1 VKQKITLIK
10 NLSVTFLLLMK
21 ISFVVAAANNNV
33 IGKDNQLVWNLPND
47 MKFFKNVTW
56 GMPVVMGRKSYDSL
70 GKPLKGRKNIILTRQ
85 PNWKAEGT
93 VAVKNF
99 EDAVMLVKEMDVKEM
114 MVIGGGE
121 IFKMLM
127 DKADR
132 IYITRVDAEPEGD
145 AFFPVI
151 DPKQW
156 KLVSRSD
163 HEADEKHK
171 YNYSFQVWE
180 RS

>member
-1 VKQKITLIK
+1 MI
-10 NLSVTFLLLMK
+10 

-56 GMPVVMGRKSYDSL
+56 GMPVVMGRKSFDSL
-70 GKPLKGRKNIILTRQ
+70 GKPLPGRKNIILTRQ
-85 PNWKAEGT
+85 SGWNVKGT

-99 EDAVMLVKEMDVKEM
+99 DDAMLLVKEMDVKEM

-121 IFKMLM
+121 IFKLLF
-127 DKADR
+127 DKAKR
-132 IYITRVDAEPEGD
+132 IYLTRVDAEPEGD
-145 AFFPVI
+145 TFFPAL
-151 DPKQW
+151 DPKEW
-156 KLVSRSD
+156 KLVSRKD
-163 HEADEKHK
+163 HEADEKHA

-180 RS
+180 RN